1 MRKDFQ
7 KRALVGLHKP
17 SIDEFVVHFWHPV
30 RKKWEYS
37 SILAADVADVIVGAD
52 LAGEVVG
59 LV

>member
-17 SIDEFVVHFWHPV
+17 SIYEFVAHFWHPV

>member
-1 MRKDFQ
+1 M
-7 KRALVGLHKP
+7 GLHKP
-17 SIDEFVVHFWHPV
+17 SIYEFVAHFWHPV